1 MMASIASQ
9 GPRQLGAEVAG
20 LCLGLLLAPDTRE
33 LPAAASHDFRDCGE
47 HRPEPRRQG
56 APERSQ
62 LRRDVFH
69 DNVLR
74 HWENA
79 TRTNPQAPRRPAAL
93 QAPKVTKSRRGCC

>member
-1 MMASIASQ
+1 LLHKALDSLGPKWLVYASDCYWPQTPENYLLPHLTAFEIAASIGQS
-9 GPRQLGAEVAG
+9 
-20 LCLGLLLAPDTRE
+20 LA
-33 LPAAASHDFRDCGE
+33 A
-47 HRPEPRRQG
+47 QG

-74 HWENA
+74 HWENT